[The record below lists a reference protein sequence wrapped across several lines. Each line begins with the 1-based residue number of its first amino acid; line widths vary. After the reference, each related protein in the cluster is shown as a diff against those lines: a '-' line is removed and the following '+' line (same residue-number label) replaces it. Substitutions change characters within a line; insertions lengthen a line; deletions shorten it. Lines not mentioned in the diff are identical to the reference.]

1 MGSGLGLV
9 EQRRRLRAKVTHDL
23 SIGHR
28 RRPRCEP
35 LLFRVR
41 VRVRVRD
48 RVKWSASGSVVRVSG
63 QGLGLGLGKG
73 WGKGWGERR
82 VGRTCA
88 DEKASS
94 YPRSTSRRSHMAASL
109 GVASSAAHAA
119 RQAASVAPPRPDGLR
134 LPGSERSLAPTAW
147 LG

>member
-23 SIGHR
+23 AIGHR

-48 RVKWSASGSVVRVSG
+48 RGKWSASGSVVRVSG

-94 YPRSTSRRSHMAASL
+94 
-109 GVASSAAHAA
+109 
-119 RQAASVAPPRPDGLR
+119 
-134 LPGSERSLAPTAW
+134 
-147 LG
+147 

>member
-23 SIGHR
+23 AIGHR

-48 RVKWSASGSVVRVSG
+48 RVK
-63 QGLGLGLGKG
+63 
-73 WGKGWGERR
+73 
-82 VGRTCA
+82 
-88 DEKASS
+88 
-94 YPRSTSRRSHMAASL
+94 
-109 GVASSAAHAA
+109 
-119 RQAASVAPPRPDGLR
+119 
-134 LPGSERSLAPTAW
+134 
-147 LG
+147 